1 MEFSRN
7 EEVPKLVSVHEIVH
21 KENNRDKLLKQARTQ
36 ANHHTHQIHQTHQSR
51 KV

>member
-7 EEVPKLVSVHEIVH
+7 EEVPKLVSVYDVIQ

-36 ANHHTHQIHQTHQSR
+36 ANHHTHQTHQSR